1 MMNLTISE
9 IANACHGRLV
19 LQGADENQKVT
30 SVVLDS
36 RKVTEGGVFLAT
48 PGERVDGHSF
58 IQAVFE
64 QKVALVI
71 CQKTPEEV
79 AAEQGI
85 PQDHWGSYCLVENT
99 LDALKELAEY
109 YRGKLDIPIVG
120 ITGSVGKTSTKEFI
134 ATVLAQKYQVLKNE
148 GNFNNEI
155 GVPLTLLRIREEH
168 DAAVV
173 EMGISDFGEMHRLSK
188 MVRPNYCVMTNIGQC
203 HLENLKTRD
212 GILQAKSEIF
222 DFMAEDGEII
232 LNGDDDKLSTI
243 QEVNG
248 KKPHYFGLGLND
260 GEEIVAKAVISKGL
274 WGSEAILV
282 RENRRED
289 EQKSRGFQISVSLPG
304 AHMVI
309 NAACAALVGEL
320 MGLEDQEIARGI
332 AEVRA
337 SAGRGRLLRVGSYTL
352 IDDCYNANPV
362 STMAA
367 LDLLMLSDTERTA
380 ILGDMF
386 ELGGDSDQM
395 HAKVGRYAMEI
406 GVDRLICVGKNSL
419 HMYEEA
425 CKYRSG
431 TQSVMYFETKEEF
444 AKELDGGWYG
454 LLGIADTILIKASRG
469 MHFEDLIQI
478 FTQEEKPA

>member
-1 MMNLTISE
+1 M
-9 IANACHGRLV
+9 
-19 LQGADENQKVT
+19 
-30 SVVLDS
+30 
-36 RKVTEGGVFLAT
+36 
-48 PGERVDGHSF
+48 
-58 IQAVFE
+58 
-64 QKVALVI
+64 
-71 CQKTPEEV
+71 
-79 AAEQGI
+79 
-85 PQDHWGSYCLVENT
+85 
-99 LDALKELAEY
+99 
-109 YRGKLDIPIVG
+109 G

-222 DFMAEDGEII
+222 DYMAEDGEII

-352 IDDCYNANPV
+352 IDDCY
-362 STMAA
+362 
-367 LDLLMLSDTERTA
+367 LS
-380 ILGDMF
+380 
-386 ELGGDSDQM
+386 
-395 HAKVGRYAMEI
+395 
-406 GVDRLICVGKNSL
+406 LI
-419 HMYEEA
+419 H
-425 CKYRSG
+425 
-431 TQSVMYFETKEEF
+431 
-444 AKELDGGWYG
+444 
-454 LLGIADTILIKASRG
+454 I
-469 MHFEDLIQI
+469 
-478 FTQEEKPA
+478 